1 MVRDTEFVQQL
12 LRVEDPWQVTES
24 KLDQGR
30 QRVDVRIEWR
40 GPGRCPVCG
49 AEVPKHDH
57 RERVWRDLDLCG
69 DQLFIHALV
78 PRVDCPAHGIL
89 TVKVPWA
96 QGRTEFTERF
106 EAVLIAFLGEM
117 SISGVSRRMRISWDQ
132 IDGIMSRAVERGLK
146 ARKEETYR
154 YIGIDEKA
162 VKKGHKYFTIVS
174 DLERGKVLYIGR
186 GRKREALD
194 PFWRGLSSAQ
204 LEGIEGIAM
213 DMWRPFYES
222 TIIHVP
228 SAKQKIVFDRF
239 HIAKYLGDAVD
250 ATRKLVLRE
259 LGSEAASL
267 KGSKYDWLRNPR
279 NMDHSDKIALARLRD
294 EYDKL
299 GRAWTL
305 KEIFSS
311 FWGYRRE
318 SAARTFF
325 NAWHGWAVR
334 SRLPAIVKVA
344 KMIKRHFENII
355 SYLRIRITNAAAE
368 GLNSK
373 IQWIKY
379 QARGYRNE
387 DRFERAILFHC
398 GGLDLLPTHHNS

>member
-1 MVRDTEFVQQL
+1 MRDTEFVRGL
-12 LRVEDPWQVTES
+12 LRVEDPWDVVES
-24 KLDQGR
+24 KLDLDR
-30 QRVDVRIEWR
+30 QRVDVRIEWQ
-40 GPGRCPVCG
+40 GPGRCPVCS

-57 RERVWRDLDLCG
+57 RERVWRDLDLCT

-78 PRVDCPAHGIL
+78 PRVDCPEHGVL

-96 QGRTEFTERF
+96 QGRTEFTDRF
-106 EAVLIAFLGEM
+106 EAVVIAYLGEM
-117 SISGVSRRMRISWDQ
+117 SIAGLSRRMRLTWDQ
-132 IDGIMSRAVERGLK
+132 IDGVMSRAVERGLK
-146 ARKEETYR
+146 CRQEETYR
-154 YIGIDEKA
+154 YIGVDEKA
-162 VKKGHKYFTIVS
+162 VKRGHKYFTVVS
-174 DLERGKVLYIGR
+174 DLERSKVLYIGR

-194 PFWRGLSSAQ
+194 PFWRGLSAAQ
-204 LEGIEGIAM
+204 LGGIEGIAM
-213 DMWRPFYES
+213 DMWQPFYES
-222 TIIHVP
+222 AILHVP
-228 SAKQKIVFDRF
+228 GAKQKIVFDRF
-239 HIAKYLGDAVD
+239 HIAKYLADAVD

-259 LGSEAASL
+259 LGGDAASL

-279 NMDHSDKIALARLRD
+279 NMDHSDKIALARLRG

-305 KEIFSS
+305 KELFSG
-311 FWGYRRE
+311 FWEYRRE

-325 NAWHGWAVR
+325 DAWYGWAVR
-334 SRLPAIVKVA
+334 SRLPAIAKVA

-379 QARGYRNE
+379 QARGFRSE

-398 GGLDLLPTHHNS
+398 GGLHLLPTHHNS